1 MGIHDSTT
9 GKTGQSIFDGRLQ
22 WDFQEK
28 SLTISTRNAGGKGRT
43 TQTSLKAL
51 FGKKEGTANL
61 LEIYL
66 DFIGKRKSQHVVI
79 EKVVDEIFDTY
90 EGLYGAPTWII
101 EQKSIGDSV

>member
-1 MGIHDSTT
+1 MQEGR
-9 GKTGQSIFDGRLQ
+9 GRLHKT
-22 WDFQEK
+22 W
-28 SLTISTRNAGGKGRT
+28 
-43 TQTSLKAL
+43 LKAL

-66 DFIGKRKSQHVVI
+66 DFIGKRKSQHAVI

-101 EQKSIGDSV
+101 EQKVHR

>member
-1 MGIHDSTT
+1 VGFPREIPNHQHTKCRREGEDYTN
-9 GKTGQSIFDGRLQ
+9 IV
-22 WDFQEK
+22 
-28 SLTISTRNAGGKGRT
+28 
-43 TQTSLKAL
+43 KAS

-61 LEIYL
+61 LEICL
-66 DFIGKRKSQHVVI
+66 DFIGKRKSQHAVI